1 MKGDIVKNLHLD
13 LVRVTEAGAIAAAQ
27 FVGRGDKIAADEA
40 ATEAMRRRLNSTDFA
55 GKIIIGEGKK
65 DDAPGL
71 FEGEVVGQLAL
82 LQQSNPPADEDHIQD
97 MIIPRFYDIAVDPI
111 EGTTPTS
118 KGGYEAM
125 SVIALAGENCLM
137 ATEEFYMKKIAY
149 GPKVAKKVKINVTD
163 DCAQILKMVA
173 LALDKP
179 TSKLTVC
186 LLDRPRHDDLIST
199 LRSLECRIK
208 FIQDCDVTACIAT
221 CMPDTGIDL
230 YLGIGGSPEGV
241 ISAAAMKCL
250 GGVIQGQLVEQD
262 GTPIEDKLYEV
273 EDMAKGDVIFSATGI
288 TDGKLF
294 RGVRYTSH
302 GPITNSLTMR
312 SASGT
317 IRMIETWH
325 GN

>member
-1 MKGDIVKNLHLD
+1 MKNLHLD

-27 FVGRGDKIAADEA
+27 YVGRGDKIAADAA
-40 ATEAMRRRLNSTDFA
+40 ATEAMRNRLNKTDFA
-55 GKIIIGEGKK
+55 GKIIIGEGMK
-65 DDAPGL
+65 DEAPGL
-71 FEGEVVGQLAL
+71 FEGEVVGQLGL
-82 LQQSNPPADEDHIQD
+82 LQESDPPADQDHEND
-97 MIIPRFYDIAVDPI
+97 IIAPRHYDIAVDPI
-111 EGTTPTS
+111 EGTTPTA

-125 SVIALAGENCLM
+125 SVIALAGEGCLLS
-137 ATEEFYMKKIAY
+137 TDEFYMKKIAY
-149 GPKVAKKVKINVTD
+149 GPKVARKVKINLTD
-163 DCAQILKMVA
+163 DCGQILRMVA

-186 LLDRPRHDDLIST
+186 LLDRPRHDDLIDT

-230 YLGIGGSPEGV
+230 YLGIGGSRVGV
-241 ISAAAMKCL
+241 ISAAAMKCF
-250 GGVIQGQLVEQD
+250 GGVIQAQLVEKD
-262 GTPIEDKLYEV
+262 GTPISDKLYEV
-273 EDMAKGDVIFSATGI
+273 EDLAKGDCIFSATGI

-317 IRMIETWH
+317 IRKIETWH

>member
-1 MKGDIVKNLHLD
+1 MKNLHLD
-13 LVRVTEAGAIAAAQ
+13 LVKVTEAGAIAAAQ
-27 FVGRGDKIAADEA
+27 YVGKGDKIAADLA
-40 ATEAMRRRLNSTDFA
+40 ATEAMRERLNSTDFA
-55 GKIIIGEGKK
+55 GKIVIGEGKK

-71 FEGEVVGQLAL
+71 FEGELVGQLAL
-82 LQQSNPPADEDHIQD
+82 LQESNSPIGQDEVG
-97 MIIPRFYDIAVDPI
+97 PRYYDIAVDPI

-125 SVIALAGENCLM
+125 SVIALGGENCFLS
-137 ATEEFYMKKIAY
+137 TDEFYMKKVAY
-149 GPKVAKKVKINVTD
+149 GPKVARKVKINVTD
-163 DCAQILKMVA
+163 DCDQILRMVA

-179 TSKLTVC
+179 LSNLTVC
-186 LLDRPRHDDLIST
+186 LLDRPRHDDLIET

-221 CMPDTGIDL
+221 CLHDTGIDL
-230 YLGIGGSPEGV
+230 YLGIGGAPEGV

-250 GGVIQGQLVEQD
+250 GGVIQGQLVESD
-262 GTPIEDKLYEV
+262 GSIIEDRLYEV
-273 EDMAKGDVIFSATGI
+273 EDMAKGHVIFSATGI
-288 TDGKLF
+288 TDGQLF
-294 RGVRYTSH
+294 KGVRYTSH

-317 IRMIETWH
+317 IRKIETWH

>member
-1 MKGDIVKNLHLD
+1 MKNLHLD

-27 FVGRGDKIAADEA
+27 YVGRGDKLAADLA
-40 ATEAMRRRLNSTDFA
+40 ATEAMRNRLNKTDFA

-71 FEGEVVGQLAL
+71 FEGEAVGQLAL
-82 LQQSNPPADEDHIQD
+82 LQESNPPADQEHD
-97 MIIPRFYDIAVDPI
+97 IIAPRYYDIAVDPI
-111 EGTTPTS
+111 EGTTPTA

-125 SVIALAGENCLM
+125 SVIALAGENCLL
-137 ATEEFYMKKIAY
+137 ATDEFYMKKIAY
-149 GPKVAKKVKINVTD
+149 GPKVARKVKINITD
-163 DCAQILKMVA
+163 DCDQILRMVA

-186 LLDRPRHDDLIST
+186 LLDRPRHDDLIDT
-199 LRSLECRIK
+199 LRDLECRIK
-208 FIQDCDVTACIAT
+208 FIQDCDVTGCIAT

-230 YLGIGGSPEGV
+230 YLGIGGAPEGV
-241 ISAAAMKCL
+241 ISAAAMKCF
-250 GGVIQGQLVEQD
+250 GGVIQGQLVEKD
-262 GTPIEDKLYEV
+262 GTPVDDKLYEV
-273 EDMAKGDVIFSATGI
+273 EDLAKGDVIFSATGI

-317 IRMIETWH
+317 IRKIETWH